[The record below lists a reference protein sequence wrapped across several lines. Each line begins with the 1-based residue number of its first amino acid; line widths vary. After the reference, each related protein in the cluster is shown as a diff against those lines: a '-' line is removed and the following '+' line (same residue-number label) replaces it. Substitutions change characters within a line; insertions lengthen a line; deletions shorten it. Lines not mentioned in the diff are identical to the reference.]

1 MSLVRR
7 RAAIA
12 LPLLALCHPAIVHA
26 QETQAS
32 KEKSVDTRALGSEEI
47 VVTAATDPFRS
58 KNNSTTVVESVV
70 VDPLESPARDG
81 SVAGLIAQL
90 PGINIIEDYENP
102 RYVTIRG
109 ITADYNLTTLD
120 GVRLASVGQ
129 NGAATTGRR
138 TNLQLLPSDFA
149 RRVDVYKT
157 FTAEQAAD
165 QIGGAINIV
174 TLSAFDPNQK
184 TLFID
189 AYGRYNTQGGDNSNN
204 ADKSLGQVGYGISA
218 RYITRFGSDQQF
230 GLVASARFARTPRH
244 FDINLESASKNYYNM
259 AGKKIAAPDPDLDW
273 NGLAFPITNP
283 CYCSYNDVL
292 DSYGGALKLEYR
304 SSDDALQ
311 ISIMGYN
318 YATTQD
324 YNANANYIYLTPPAT
339 QIESVIGY
347 SWPVNYF
354 LNDYWEDNIKYEN
367 RGVLGNASYD
377 FNSNTK
383 LIWRT
388 ALSSETYSNYRQAV
402 SSRGTPT
409 KKPTFNFTLGED
421 SRTEFNSLSD
431 PAVIYSTPYRVT
443 SQYEIDADARQRVFD
458 TRLDLMH
465 NVDREA
471 RGLGFVVGGEFSRM
485 KHDNDTNRTNYQI
498 TPTIDNSDV
507 IYDPDYIPYGSAV
520 SLPRLDYNRYR
531 EQYWDRLQVNEAT
544 SRDNSISADFGYY
557 EDLKSAYLSA
567 HYTLPTTRIIAGVRY
582 DAASY
587 HTNSPVTTNGDPTGE
602 FTSVKG
608 DYDHWLPSVSVVQ
621 RFGQQ
626 GDTVLR
632 ASFSK
637 TLTRPAPAQIAQ
649 GISTGCQVDD
659 PTECTV
665 SRGNPD
671 LKPRQ
676 SRNIDFSIEHYY
688 NEGRGMLELTYF
700 HKKIKDDIFTLREVR
715 VEDGIST
722 TYTQPM
728 NGTGSALQ
736 GVEFA
741 WVQRGIPVGISNH
754 RIDLSMNATRLWGYL
769 NFQTPTDVVHIDGMG
784 YQPKWIVNAAATYRI
799 PAIGGGIRANFS
811 RRGRNLT
818 GYGANPNTFSYRDAI
833 TTVNLAAWHKVTKNL
848 TFKYEWTNLLNDHP
862 SLSGVQGVN
871 VWTTSYKFGSAAL
884 FHAVASF

>member
-1 MSLVRR
+1 MRSVRR
-7 RAAIA
+7 RAAIV
-12 LPLLALCHPAIVHA
+12 LPLVALYWPAIVHA
-26 QETQAS
+26 QDAQPS
-32 KEKSVDTRALGSEEI
+32 DKKSVDARALGSEEI
-47 VVTAATDPFRS
+47 VITAATDPFRS
-58 KNNSTTVVESVV
+58 KNNATTVVESVV

-81 SVAGLIAQL
+81 SIAGLIAQL
-90 PGINIIEDYENP
+90 PGINIIEDFENP

-157 FTAEQAAD
+157 FTSEQAAD

-174 TLSAFDPNQK
+174 TLSAFDSKQK
-184 TLFID
+184 TLFVD

-204 ADKSLGQVGYGISA
+204 ADKSMGQVGYGISG
-218 RYITRFGSDQQF
+218 RYITRFGSDKQF
-230 GLVASARFARTPRH
+230 GLVVAGRFARTPRH
-244 FDINLESASKNYYNM
+244 FDINLESASKNYYNI
-259 AGKKIAAPDPDLDW
+259 AGKKIAAPDMDLDW
-273 NGLAFPITNP
+273 NGLAFPVNNP
-283 CYCSYNDVL
+283 CYCSYNDAL
-292 DSYGGALKLEYR
+292 SSYGGAVKLEYR
-304 SSDDALQ
+304 APNDALQ
-311 ISIMGYN
+311 VSVLGYN
-318 YATTQD
+318 YASKQN
-324 YNANANYIYLTPPAT
+324 YNANANYIFLTAPTT
-339 QIESVIGY
+339 QAISSNGY

-354 LNDYWEDNIKYEN
+354 QNDYWEDNTKYEN
-367 RGVLGNASYD
+367 RGVIGNVSYD
-377 FNSNTK
+377 FDGGTK

-388 ALSSETYSNYRQAV
+388 ALSTETYGNYRPAV
-402 SSRGTPT
+402 SSRAIPT
-409 KKPTFNFTLGED
+409 RKPTFNFTLGED

-431 PAVIYSTPYRVT
+431 PSVIYSTPYRVT
-443 SQYEIDADARQRVFD
+443 AQYEIDADARQRVFD

-465 NVDREA
+465 NVDRGA
-471 RGLGFVVGGEFSRM
+471 RGLGFVIGGEFSRM
-485 KHDNDTNRTNYQI
+485 THDNDTNRTNYQV
-498 TPTIDNSDV
+498 TPTITNSDV
-507 IYDPDYIPYGSAV
+507 IYDPGYIPYSSAV
-520 SLPRLDYNRYR
+520 SLPRIDYNQYR
-531 EQYWDRLQVNEAT
+531 AKYWDRLAVNEAT
-544 SRDNSISADFGYY
+544 SRDNSTTADFGYY
-557 EDLKSAYLSA
+557 EDLKSAYLSV
-567 HYTLPTTRIIAGVRY
+567 HYVLPTTRFIAGVRY

-587 HTNSPVTTNGDPTGE
+587 HTNSPVTTNGNVTGE

-608 DYDHWLPSVSVVQ
+608 GYDHWLPSVSVVQ
-621 RFGQQ
+621 RLGAG

-688 NEGRGMLELTYF
+688 NKGRGMLELTYF
-700 HKKIKDDIFTLREVR
+700 HKRIKDDIFTLRDVR
-715 VEDGIST
+715 VEDGVST

-741 WVQRGIPVGISNH
+741 WVQSGIPVGISNH

-769 NFQTPTDVVHIDGMG
+769 NFQTPTEVVHIDGMG

-799 PAIGGGIRANFS
+799 PKIGGGIRANFS

-818 GYGANPNTFSYRDAI
+818 GYGANPNTFSYRETI
-833 TTVNLAAWHKVTKNL
+833 TTVNLAAWHRVTRNL
-848 TFKYEWTNLLNDHP
+848 TFKYEWTNLLNDQP
-862 SLSGVQGVN
+862 RLSGGEGVN